1 MSNETKQQLNINLM
15 NVRLSFPALFK
26 PSSITQADGS
36 ASKPKFQAT
45 FLLDKKA
52 HAKEIAELNK
62 LIQRAQID
70 KFTKVV
76 KLKNCC
82 LKDGDEKEETAGYGP
97 EVMSIIAKSDNKPT
111 VVTRKKEIIYSKDD
125 GRPYVVVANA
135 GEPDEDRN
143 YQHKDIPFGGCYVNA
158 GITIFAYKHAV
169 GGMGVSASLR
179 WVQFAKDGEAFGAG
193 RVDMDEIP
201 EVAADDASNY

>member
-1 MSNETKQQLNINLM
+1 MSNETKQQLNITLT

-26 PSSITQADGS
+26 PSSITQADGTS
-36 ASKPKFQAT
+36 SKPKFQAT

-97 EVMSIIAKSDNKPT
+97 EVMSIIAKSDTIP
-111 VVTRKKEIIYSKDD
+111 
-125 GRPYVVVANA
+125 VVVDQGKRKIGKKDNGQCYVEVNKDT
-135 GEPDEDRN
+135 GET
-143 YQHKDIPFGGCYVNA
+143 KDLSAEIPYAGCYVNA

-201 EVAADDASNY
+201 EVEADDASNY